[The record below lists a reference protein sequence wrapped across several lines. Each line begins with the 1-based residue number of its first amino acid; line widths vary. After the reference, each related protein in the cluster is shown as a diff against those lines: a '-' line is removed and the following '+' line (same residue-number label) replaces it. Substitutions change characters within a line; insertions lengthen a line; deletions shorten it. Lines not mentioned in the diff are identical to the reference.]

1 MGCRARISH
10 LRTES
15 FAWAPTCRAI
25 RPARP
30 VPVRSVGCARKLR
43 TRPTNG
49 KNPDQAAGVSRR
61 MAKPLHRPPAFQT
74 IFTAFDGH
82 REVVA
87 PPLGHMRW
95 KISVPRTLVRRP
107 FGATY
112 VTIPVAATVVGLTKR
127 PDQTVVAL
135 QSGVQFLDVWN
146 ATRGPRTRPTRS

>member
-1 MGCRARISH
+1 MEPAQCFPCATNVLPTRIVWGCRARISH
-10 LRTES
+10 LRTGS
-15 FAWAPTCRAI
+15 FAWAPTYRAI

-87 PPLGHMRW
+87 PPLGHTRW
-95 KISVPRTLVRRP
+95 KISVPRT
-107 FGATY
+107 
-112 VTIPVAATVVGLTKR
+112 
-127 PDQTVVAL
+127 
-135 QSGVQFLDVWN
+135 
-146 ATRGPRTRPTRS
+146 